1 MRDPA
6 DSLLAALDRRPA
18 ALWVSCA
25 GIVALSLTAELAR
38 PATADMGLFLY
49 AAARVL
55 DGAQLY
61 RDVVEIN
68 PPLIIVLNLPV
79 VAFARA
85 TQLPEFLVY
94 RLATA
99 AVVAALLVYSSRLV
113 LRYVFPDEPGRG
125 RYLALLLCFALFALA
140 RIDYGQREHFVLA
153 LLLPYVWLVAAER
166 YGRRPPSLEAG
177 GIGVL
182 AAVAVALKPH
192 FVLVWLA
199 LEGVR
204 RLRAP
209 PVERW
214 RLQPEMAGV
223 LGFLAAYVLAIL
235 LFTPNYLALT
245 ALLAP
250 AYAVYMRESFINLLG
265 VGPGAPL
272 VWFVLLAAFV
282 LRRQARSPEVAAVL
296 VWAVVACFLASAAQQ
311 KEFRYH
317 FYPALSLAFVLLG
330 LLAADVSATAGSVS
344 ERLYGRAAQALLV
357 AIAVVVLGRTGF
369 EAAGGSSQAR
379 RQRAEL
385 FELVDV
391 VRAHAGGRP
400 VGVLSYTVESAFPLA
415 NYAAVPLAF
424 RFPSLWPL
432 AASYWD
438 SLKAGGALQYHAIG
452 EMPPFE
458 RYFFATVRED
468 LLQAQPRL
476 LVMLRPARDVPG
488 NGLRR
493 LHYVR
498 YFGRDPDLAALLSRY
513 ALLAEK
519 GEYLLYERRDGE
531 SRELAPA
538 PSAAPGTLDAQPPP
552 RLGEIRLGH
561 LDQESVVGLGI
572 FIACWVIAGA
582 LDRRRRRQVAAVG

>member
-1 MRDPA
+1 
-6 DSLLAALDRRPA
+6 
-18 ALWVSCA
+18 LWVSCA
-25 GIVALSLTAELAR
+25 AIVALSVAAELAR
-38 PATADMGLFLY
+38 PATADMGLYLY
-49 AAARVL
+49 TAGRVL

-61 RDVVEIN
+61 RDLVEIN
-68 PPLIIVLNLPV
+68 PPLIVVLNLPV

-99 AVVAALLVYSSRLV
+99 AVLATLLVYSSRLV
-113 LRYVFPDEPGRG
+113 LRYVFPDDPGRA
-125 RYLALLLCFALFALA
+125 RYVALLFCFALFALA

-166 YGRRPPSLEAG
+166 HGRRPASLEAG
-177 GIGVL
+177 GIGLL
-182 AAVAVALKPH
+182 AAVAVGLKPH

-204 RLRAP
+204 RLRAS

-235 LFTPNYLALT
+235 LFTPNYLALA

-250 AYAVYMRESFINLLG
+250 AYALYMRESFINLLG

-282 LRRQARSPEVAAVL
+282 LRRQARSPEVAAL
-296 VWAVVACFLASAAQQ
+296 LACAVVACFLAGAAQQ

-317 FYPALSLAFVLLG
+317 FYPALALAFVLLG
-330 LLAADVSATAGSVS
+330 LLAADVSAAARSVS
-344 ERLYGRAAQALLV
+344 ERLYGRAAQALLA
-357 AIAVVVLGRTGF
+357 AIVVVVLGSTGL
-369 EAAGGSSQAR
+369 EAAGGSAQAR

-391 VRAHAGGRP
+391 VRAHAGRTP
-400 VGVLSYTVESAFPLA
+400 VGVLSYTIESAFPLA
-415 NYAAVPLAF
+415 NYAGVRLAS
-424 RFPSLWPL
+424 RFPALWPM

-452 EMPPFE
+452 EMAPFE

-493 LHYVR
+493 LHYVQ
-498 YFGRDPDLAALLSRY
+498 YFGRDPDLAAFLSRY
-513 ALLAEK
+513 ALVAEK

-531 SRELAPA
+531 PRQIAPA
-538 PSAAPGTLDAQPPP
+538 PSAAPGTLDAQSPPK
-552 RLGEIRLGH
+552 LGEIRLGH

-572 FIACWVIAGA
+572 FVGCWVIAGA
-582 LDRRRRRQVAAVG
+582 VDRRRRRQLAVVG